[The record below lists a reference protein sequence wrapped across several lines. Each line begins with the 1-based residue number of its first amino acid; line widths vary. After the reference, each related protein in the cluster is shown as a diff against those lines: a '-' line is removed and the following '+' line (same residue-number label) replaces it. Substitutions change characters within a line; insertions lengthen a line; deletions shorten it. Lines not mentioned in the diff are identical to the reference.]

1 MILMKK
7 FGKRIFG
14 VTILFLMMILA
25 IGTIVTSAKE
35 RSNSYSL
42 TIKKVFAEGMSS
54 EALTAAEKLTYN
66 FRVEAQVKKGGEN
79 AYESVVRNVKI
90 PDENGNWEADI
101 SFGSPF
107 KISVIE
113 QTDDG
118 EGDGYDVVETVCK
131 SSMHVGASQASVNI
145 SKDGGEIEVTRPAD
159 VPDVT
164 FRLTRKTSDGGSENV
179 GADVVVKAGETKK
192 LGDRL
197 LQGEYTITKLR
208 STDGFSVLVGGRSFD
223 VIPYTDSTGKIR
235 AEGEVHINGSDSQL
249 LITAPAQ
256 EGSVP
261 RTHYYHISGPESR
274 DLVLKSGEIGMVE
287 HLTEGTYNISVSET
301 YSGVKGY
308 TVKYPETKE
317 EKKTKKSSAISTTTS
332 GINKY
337 FTVGGDYIDNL
348 TYGPLYD
355 KNGRV
360 MSSKV
365 TYKFRYGAI
374 NPADTSKIQVWTMNA
389 YAKGNERDKP
399 VNLAGRD
406 TVKKPYDK
414 KLFVGTKEVSDSNA
428 AWLGV
433 SWVEYTVKETELE
446 VTSPSTKGEK
456 VTIDDRGWIM
466 LSKAEDSNDP
476 DKMVTYYYTITDS
489 NGDKITGFTVTDEND
504 MPINVPTNEDGTT
517 VTLKAG
523 QKVKINGLHDGYFY
537 IKETIKPVDPKGF
550 RVELKDTEKSVTTP
564 GGYIDIEI
572 LDTRPVNISRPG
584 DPTEDGGR
592 VYTYNIYKFGSNE
605 LVKTIKLKSGESTTV
620 QGQTGSMLPPGKY
633 EIRAMDDQ
641 IVGFD
646 VAFSDSSSLTSD
658 YIKEATV
665 TFTNRIDKVAAS
677 YHVIHEYYLKEKQA
691 DGNYAYKYEG
701 SSPVYTKNCDGNH
714 DDKAGH
720 FAKDV
725 HLQDVHDGHT
735 YTHIETDGD
744 AYGKVVSWATGD
756 AEKEVPLEAGKD
768 NVYNGPYMNDWRGK
782 NEEGTYQYAYKP
794 LTNLNFATALPHSE
808 ADKQGAQII
817 ILRYVREETP
827 EERGK
832 YNIIHVYY
840 RRTSK
845 GDEWDGTSAL
855 ETVDVGRL
863 TNENRYKTYNADGV
877 EKVLRFTPKKEN
889 VEYPY
894 VYDGAAYGRIVD
906 SDNGDDYD
914 GEGVAGEGKEY
925 RKDDTMTS
933 VKATEEGDQI
943 IILRYYRGGA
953 YNVVHEYYYRE
964 AANSGENSGDSGED
978 TEETPGAGTD
988 QGDDG
993 TTRTGE
999 NSVSAN
1005 DPAENVE
1012 TASGEVLTPE
1022 DDADGKEDSSGEIQV
1037 LAVGTETNA
1046 SGSDVSGNDPSDS
1059 DSGER
1064 EDVIQG
1070 GENDISGNDPP
1081 GADEDS
1087 DMSAENTV
1095 TGSEN
1100 VLDEEVE
1107 FAFYSDDIQTLEG
1120 GNEGFNGTLEDSDG
1134 YTYEYEGKRAIVP
1147 YSDKLESWHYAE
1159 NVTKEKIFQPAGSEQ
1174 YTYVY
1179 KDAVYGYL
1187 DEATGLYEVAPYKTG
1202 AEATAQKDEII
1213 ILRYIRGEGVKEPEI
1228 PETPEQPDPPGG
1240 GGGGGGHDPDP
1251 TPPPVEPEI
1260 PEEPELP
1267 TELPDPND
1275 PDSPDRITILENG
1288 VPRTYV
1294 KVWDPDILQWIY
1306 IPEEEVPLW
1315 GSVPA
1320 TGDESGFGFLTVLAV
1335 GSMCGL
1341 AWLNFTLQKK
1351 KNS

>member
-35 RSNSYSL
+35 RSDSYSL
-42 TIKKVFAEGMSS
+42 TIKKVFAEGMSQ
-54 EALTAAEKLTYN
+54 EALAAAEKLTYN
-66 FRVEAQVKKGGEN
+66 FRVEAQIKKDGEN
-79 AYESVVRNVKI
+79 AYESVVKNVKI

-118 EGDGYDVVETVCK
+118 EGNDYDVVETVCK

-164 FRLTRKTSDGGSENV
+164 FRLTRKTSDGGSEIV

-192 LGDRL
+192 LGNGL
-197 LQGEYTITKLR
+197 PQGEYTITKLR

-274 DLVLKSGEIGMVE
+274 DLVLKSGETGMAE
-287 HLTEGTYNISVSET
+287 HLTEGTYTISVSET

-308 TVKYPETKE
+308 TAKYPETKE
-317 EKKTKKSSAISTTTS
+317 EKKSGKYNVIYTTTTGGVKS
-332 GINKY
+332 II
-337 FTVGGDYIDNL
+337 VGGDYIDDL

-355 KNGRV
+355 KNLKM

-374 NPADTSKIQVWTMNA
+374 NPADTSKRQVWTMNA

-414 KLFVGTKEVSDSNA
+414 KLYVGTKEVSDSNA

-476 DKMVTYYYTITDS
+476 NKMVTYYYTITDS

-504 MPINVPTNEDGTT
+504 NPINVPTNEDGTT

-633 EIRAMDDQ
+633 GIRAMDDQ
-641 IVGFD
+641 IAGFD

-691 DGNYAYKYEG
+691 DGSYAYKYEG
-701 SSPVYTKNCDGNH
+701 SSPVYTKNCDGKH

-794 LTNLNFATALPHSE
+794 LTNLNFATALSHSE

-840 RRTSK
+840 RRTSE
-845 GDEWDGTSAL
+845 GDKWDGTSAL